1 MSKNRE
7 AERKEIDVKYDF
19 DRKVD
24 RLHTNDM
31 KWHAKAVSMYL
42 HREIPETMI
51 PMWLADTD
59 FACAPCIVEAI
70 KSRAEKE
77 IFGYCAPMASYYQGI
92 CWWQQQRHNWTVS
105 PEWITQLPSVVAGIN
120 IAIRAFTQA
129 GDGVIIQQPVYDP
142 FASIVK
148 GAGRT
153 VVNNAL
159 LERDGQFVMNF
170 EELEQLAADPANRM
184 LVLCSP
190 HNPVGRV
197 WTEAELRRLADIC
210 LANGVMVV
218 TDEIHSDIVFDGRRH
233 FPLLQLDERY
243 AEHFILL
250 NAPGKTFNVA
260 GLKSSF
266 SIIPNADIR
275 RQFETM
281 QVAMSLDV
289 KNTFGLEGTIAAYS
303 PEGLEWMEQ
312 ELAYIQENMDFA
324 VDFVEK
330 NMPGARLVRPEGTFL
345 CWLDLSALPFDDE
358 ELFRRVVLEAAVI
371 CVPGTWFGPGGEKHL
386 RLNAGCPRA
395 MLREALERI
404 RTVLYR

>member
-1 MSKNRE
+1 M
-7 AERKEIDVKYDF
+7 KYDF

-24 RLHTNDM
+24 RIHTNDM

-105 PEWITQLPSVVAGIN
+105 PGWITQLPSVVAGIN
-120 IAIRAFTQA
+120 IAIRAFTQE
-129 GDGVIIQQPVYDP
+129 GDGIIIQQPVYDP

-148 GAGRT
+148 GAGRK

-159 LERDGQFVMNF
+159 LERDGQFVMNY
-170 EELEQLAADPANRM
+170 EELEQLAADPDNKM

-210 LANGVMVV
+210 LSHGVMVV

-233 FPLLQLDERY
+233 FPLLQLDQRY
-243 AEHFILL
+243 AENFILL

-266 SIIPNADIR
+266 SIIPNESIR
-275 RQFETM
+275 KQFEAM

-312 ELAYIQENMDFA
+312 ELAYIQDNMDFA

-330 NMPGARLVRPEGTFL
+330 HMPGARLVRPEGTFL
-345 CWLDLSALPFDDE
+345 CWLDLSALPFNDE
-358 ELFRRVVLEAAVI
+358 ELFQRVILEAAVI
-371 CVPGTWFGPGGEKHL
+371 CVPGPWFGPGGEKHL
-386 RLNAGCPRA
+386 RLNAGCPRS
-395 MLREALERI
+395 MLQEALERI
-404 RTVLYR
+404 QKVLYR

>member
-153 VVNNAL
+153 VVNNTL

>member
-1 MSKNRE
+1 M
-7 AERKEIDVKYDF
+7 KYDF

-24 RLHTNDM
+24 RIHTNDM

-70 KSRAEKE
+70 KNRAEKE

-105 PEWITQLPSVVAGIN
+105 PGWITQLPSVVAGIN
-120 IAIRAFTQA
+120 IAIRAFTQE
-129 GDGVIIQQPVYDP
+129 GDGIIIQQPVYDP

-148 GAGRT
+148 GAGRK

-159 LERDGQFVMNF
+159 LERDGQFVMNY
-170 EELEQLAADPANRM
+170 EELEQLAADPDNKM

-197 WTEAELRRLADIC
+197 WTEVELRRLADIC
-210 LANGVMVV
+210 LSHGVMVV
-218 TDEIHSDIVFDGRRH
+218 TDEIHSDIVFDGHRH
-233 FPLLQLDERY
+233 FPLLQLDQRY
-243 AEHFILL
+243 AENFILL

-266 SIIPNADIR
+266 SIIPNESIR
-275 RQFETM
+275 KQFEAM

-312 ELAYIQENMDFA
+312 ELAYIQDNMDFA

-330 NMPGARLVRPEGTFL
+330 HMPGARLVRPEGTFL
-345 CWLDLSALPFDDE
+345 CWLDLSALPFNDE
-358 ELFRRVVLEAAVI
+358 ELFQRVILEAAVI
-371 CVPGTWFGPGGEKHL
+371 CVPGPWFGPGGEKHL
-386 RLNAGCPRA
+386 RLNAGCPRS
-395 MLREALERI
+395 MLQEALERI
-404 RTVLYR
+404 QKVLYR

>member
-1 MSKNRE
+1 M
-7 AERKEIDVKYDF
+7 KYDF

-24 RLHTNDM
+24 RIHTNDM

-105 PEWITQLPSVVAGIN
+105 PGWITQLPSVVAGIN
-120 IAIRAFTQA
+120 IAIRAFTQE

-148 GAGRT
+148 GAGRK

-159 LERDGQFVMNF
+159 LEQDGQFVMNY
-170 EELEQLAADPANRM
+170 EELEQLAADPDNKM

-210 LANGVMVV
+210 LSHGVMVV

-233 FPLLQLDERY
+233 FPLLQLDQRY
-243 AEHFILL
+243 AENFILL

-266 SIIPNADIR
+266 SIIPNEDIR
-275 RQFETM
+275 KQFEAM

-312 ELAYIQENMDFA
+312 ELAYIQDNMDFA

-330 NMPGARLVRPEGTFL
+330 HMPRARLVRPEGTFL
-345 CWLDLSALPFDDE
+345 CWLDLSALPFNDE
-358 ELFRRVVLEAAVI
+358 ELFQRVILEAAVI
-371 CVPGTWFGPGGEKHL
+371 CVPGPWFGPGGEKHL
-386 RLNAGCPRA
+386 RLNAGCPRS
-395 MLREALERI
+395 MLQEALERI
-404 RTVLYR
+404 RKVLYR